1 MTNGIAE
8 SFGPVAA
15 SVWLIVG
22 GYAAKLTYEKAAGT
36 GKSGSSNSNSNKG
49 ELNGGSR
56 SSDSRSTGGSG
67 SGGASSR
74 GNGPLPVTVVTGFL
88 GSGKTTFVKRLLAEE
103 HGKKYALL
111 PPKKKTKKTETLLEK
126 TLMPTYSDL
135 LEWVRGTLFV
145 PPRLRKRAFI
155 FMLTCTIRVTSCVE
169 GTW

>member
-36 GKSGSSNSNSNKG
+36 GKTNSNSNKG

-67 SGGASSR
+67 SEGASSR

-111 PPKKKTKKTETLLEK
+111 PPPKKNKKTETLLEK
-126 TLMPTYSDL
+126 TLMPTYSYL

-155 FMLTCTIRVTSCVE
+155 FTLTCTIRVTSCVE

>member
-1 MTNGIAE
+1 MALTNGIAE

-36 GKSGSSNSNSNKG
+36 GTSSTGKSASSNSNSNKG

-67 SGGASSR
+67 SEGASSR

-111 PPKKKTKKTETLLEK
+111 PPQKKTKKQK
-126 TLMPTYSDL
+126 HYS
-135 LEWVRGTLFV
+135 RR
-145 PPRLRKRAFI
+145 P
-155 FMLTCTIRVTSCVE
+155 
-169 GTW
+169 

>member
-1 MTNGIAE
+1 MALTNGIAE

-36 GKSGSSNSNSNKG
+36 GKTNSNSNKG

-111 PPKKKTKKTETLLEK
+111 PPQKKTKKQK
-126 TLMPTYSDL
+126 HYS
-135 LEWVRGTLFV
+135 RR
-145 PPRLRKRAFI
+145 P
-155 FMLTCTIRVTSCVE
+155 
-169 GTW
+169 